1 MRVELND
8 LPPAII
14 IGNRIFFRRGEVIHS
29 RDAWFSRASG
39 SKAPPYSAS
48 PDETLIDISDAAEIL
63 HIHPKTLTRYL
74 RQIKA
79 AKAA

>member
-1 MRVELND
+1 MRVELED

-14 IGNRIFFRRGEVIHS
+14 IGNRIFFRQGEVIHS
-29 RDAWFSRASG
+29 RDAWFARASG
-39 SKAPPYSAS
+39 GTVQPYLAK

-79 AKAA
+79 GRMA